1 MGVKSFLQYFA
12 NQLLFLAAARPYSG
26 PPLCP
31 VLKRLLTD
39 VYMCACRL
47 SIAITTLL
55 LILGAAF
62 FWLGRWFCQTQP
74 DYREVEAAG
83 VEAAGE
89 LAAEEH
95 GQAPLLQNGHDEH
108 AADV

>member
-1 MGVKSFLQYFA
+1 
-12 NQLLFLAAARPYSG
+12 
-26 PPLCP
+26 
-31 VLKRLLTD
+31 
-39 VYMCACRL
+39 MCACRL

-83 VEAAGE
+83 EP
-89 LAAEEH
+89 AAEEH
-95 GQAPLLQNGHDEH
+95 GQAPLLQNGNDEH